1 MESGPPLNLSTTVKV
16 EELPASV
23 VDSNEQYTVEGELV
37 DDEEE
42 TQNRSQGADVS
53 IVLNWPLS
61 GWGWQIWKWL

>member
-42 TQNRSQGADVS
+42 AQSRSQGADVS
-53 IVLNWPLS
+53 IVLNCPLC
-61 GWGWQIWKWL
+61 G

>member
-23 VDSNEQYTVEGELV
+23 VDSSEQYTVEGELV

-42 TQNRSQGADVS
+42 AVNIIQGADVG
-53 IVLNWPLS
+53 IALYFTLC
-61 GWGWQIWKWL
+61 G